1 MKRWLLM
8 ACLLTLPA
16 CGGGEPVEPTTE
28 TTEALVHPIGGG
40 SSVIYSDLGG
50 PCGWEYVCV
59 PGLVCE
65 RPPPIDGHV
74 GMGTCVNPPHP

>member
-16 CGGGEPVEPTTE
+16 CRGEPVEETTE
-28 TTEALVHPIGGG
+28 TLHPIGGG
-40 SSVIYSDLGG
+40 SSVVYSDLGG
-50 PCGWEYVCV
+50 PCGFEYVCV

-65 RPPPIDGHV
+65 KPPAIDGHV
-74 GMGTCVNPPHP
+74 GMGTCVNPPKK